1 MLFFLMT
8 EKDNNVKE
16 VSIVKRSTTMTSEEF
31 VSITLKSADDTV
43 ESLLQKAISATSV
56 QKNIL
61 ENKIPLN

>member
-1 MLFFLMT
+1 MT
-8 EKDNNVKE
+8 EIENNVKE

-61 ENKIPLN
+61 ENKISLN

>member
-1 MLFFLMT
+1 MT

-56 QKNIL
+56 QKTIL
-61 ENKIPLN
+61 ENKISLN

>member
-1 MLFFLMT
+1 MT
-8 EKDNNVKE
+8 EIENNVKE

-56 QKNIL
+56 QKTIL
-61 ENKIPLN
+61 ENKISLN